1 MTLRPLRC
9 RPVRGRG
16 GAGQAAGA
24 ETQARCAPACPR
36 SPALSA
42 SPPHFQCR
50 QPGVSAPLPAP
61 PPGLYS
67 ARGRSAS
74 WSPGQSPQG
83 RWCPPPTLTLPS
95 PRKVVRRVSL
105 TQRTSLYRKEHAQE
119 AIVWQQP
126 PPTSPEPPEVDD
138 DRQTDAELRP
148 PPLEVSSALTVGQ
161 ACGFVPMEQAS
172 ALDGSPLY

>member
-1 MTLRPLRC
+1 MMHSCAPKVASALCFAAALPVLAAGGERPAPCPAPRPLLC
-9 RPVRGRG
+9 
-16 GAGQAAGA
+16 Q
-24 ETQARCAPACPR
+24 
-36 SPALSA
+36 
-42 SPPHFQCR
+42 
-50 QPGVSAPLPAP
+50 QP
-61 PPGLYS
+61 
-67 ARGRSAS
+67 RSAS

-83 RWCPPPTLTLPS
+83 GWCPPPTLTLPS

-161 ACGFVPMEQAS
+161 VCGPVTMEQAT
-172 ALDGSPLY
+172 AL